1 MKVVRIGPGRPR
13 KFGRPSRAV
22 TLTLPDDVIATLE
35 AIDKDLGQAVVRVAL
50 PLTAEVY
57 AYAPAELFR
66 YGDSAVIVIQRIP
79 ALEQIP
85 GVTLVPLPD
94 GRALISLDESL
105 SLSDLELKLRDT
117 LDEDRDLPTSSER
130 AALTTIVDI
139 LKRARHTKGLRVV
152 RRSIIVLQSTDHR
165 RRIVGR

>member
-35 AIDKDLGQAVVRVAL
+35 AINKDLSQAVVRVAL
-50 PLTAEVY
+50 PLTAEVFT
-57 AYAPAELFR
+57 YAPAELFK
-66 YGDSAVIVIQRIP
+66 YGDSAVIVVKP
-79 ALEQIP
+79 MAALEQIP

-105 SLSDLELKLRDT
+105 SLADFELRLLDA
-117 LDEDRDLPTSSER
+117 LDEGSGIPTASER
-130 AALTTIVDI
+130 PALTAIVEI
-139 LKRARHTKGLRVV
+139 LKSARHTKGLRVV

-165 RRIVGR
+165 RRIVGQ

>member
-35 AIDKDLGQAVVRVAL
+35 SIDKDLGQAVVRMAL

-57 AYAPAELFR
+57 AYAPAELFK
-66 YGDSAVIVIQRIP
+66 YVDSAVIVVKRMA
-79 ALEQIP
+79 ALEQIS

-117 LDEDRDLPTSSER
+117 IDEARDRSTPSER

-139 LKRARHTKGLRVV
+139 LKTARHTKGLRVV

-165 RRIVGR
+165 RRIVSR

>member
-1 MKVVRIGPGRPR
+1 MKVIRTGPGRPR

-35 AIDKDLGQAVVRVAL
+35 AIDKDLSQAVVRVAL

-57 AYAPAELFR
+57 AYAPAELFK
-66 YGDSAVIVIQRIP
+66 YADSAVIVVKRMP
-79 ALEQIP
+79 ALEQLP

-117 LDEDRDLPTSSER
+117 IEDDRGLATPSER

-139 LKRARHTKGLRVV
+139 LKNARHTKGLRVV

-165 RRIVGR
+165 RRIAGR

>member
-1 MKVVRIGPGRPR
+1 MKVVRVGPGRPR

-35 AIDKDLGQAVVRVAL
+35 SIDKDLGQAVVRMAL
-50 PLTAEVY
+50 PLTAEVF
-57 AYAPAELFR
+57 AYAPAELFK
-66 YGDSAVIVIQRIP
+66 YGDSAVIVVKRM
-79 ALEQIP
+79 AVLERIP

-105 SLSDLELKLRDT
+105 SLADLELKLRDT
-117 LDEDRDLPTSSER
+117 IDEDRSLASPADR
-130 AALTTIVDI
+130 AALTTIADI
-139 LKRARHTKGLRVV
+139 LKSARRTRGLRVV

-165 RRIVGR
+165 RRIAGR